1 MRLSS
6 LTRAIADRF
15 TRWSSNNT
23 QACQGPPQ
31 AEEPIA
37 FWTRALRPQWLLAM
51 VCTFALTSV
60 QASPDGQ
67 VFSADERGASL
78 TRILLEDGQRLTL
91 DLSISPHNVQASADG
106 RYLMAVGER
115 SGADHGHGK
124 KATPGF
130 LQLFQIDEFQ
140 QGMLA
145 EIAVEAHPAHVVS
158 DLSDRYAFVTNAG
171 ANTVSVVDLQARKSI
186 ASIATGKSP
195 HGLRLSPDGKELYVA
210 NVQDGSVSVLDVS
223 ARKEVA
229 RIAVGKAPVQVG
241 FTPDGK
247 RVFVSL
253 RDENSVA
260 VIDTQTRKVLAKV
273 AVGRLPIQ
281 VHATPDGRWVL
292 VANEGSKAAPD
303 NRVSVIDSERL
314 EVVATYQ
321 VGQGAHGV
329 ALDDSGRFA
338 FVTNIHDDSLS
349 VIDLQAGKV
358 FTTYA
363 TGRGPN
369 GVTWAPTAQQDER
382 TP

>member
-1 MRLSS
+1 MHRFS
-6 LTRAIADRF
+6 LIRAIADRL
-15 TRWSSNNT
+15 TCWSSNSA
-23 QACQGPPQ
+23 QVCQGPPQ
-31 AEEPIA
+31 AKKASTI
-37 FWTRALRPQWLLAM
+37 WTRALRPQWLLAT
-51 VCTFALTSV
+51 VCTLTLASV
-60 QASPDGQ
+60 QANPDGQ
-67 VFSADERGASL
+67 VFSADEHGASL
-78 TRILLEDGQRLTL
+78 TRILLEDGQRLSL
-91 DLSISPHNVQASADG
+91 DLSISPHNVQVSADG

-130 LQLFQIDEFQ
+130 LQLFQIDDFQ
-140 QGMLA
+140 QGLLA
-145 EIAVEAHPAHVVS
+145 EIAVGAHPAHVVS
-158 DLSDRYAFVTNAG
+158 DLSGRHAFVTNAG
-171 ANTVSVVDLQARKSI
+171 ANTVSVIDLQTRKNI

-223 ARKEVA
+223 TRQEVT

-260 VIDTQTRKVLAKV
+260 VIDSQSRKVLAKV
-273 AVGRLPIQ
+273 AVGRSPIQ
-281 VHATPDGRWVL
+281 VHATPDGRLVL

-303 NRVSVIDSERL
+303 NRVSVIDTDRL

-329 ALDDSGRFA
+329 TVDASGRFA
-338 FVTNIHDDSLS
+338 FITNIYDDSLS

-358 FTTYA
+358 ITTYA

-369 GVTWAPTAQQDER
+369 GVTWVAN
-382 TP
+382 